1 MKDTIIKAL
10 ALNNHIRIIAC
21 TTTNL
26 CEKARLQH
34 DLWPT
39 SAAAMGR
46 TLSATAMMGSMLKDD
61 REKITVSINGNGPIG
76 TIMAESFKN
85 GNVRGFVGDNQQF
98 LQYNDTN
105 KLAVGLIVGK
115 DGYLR
120 VIKDLGLK
128 EKFEGKVALV
138 SGEIAEDF
146 AYYFTV
152 SEQTPSAVSLGVLVD
167 TDNSV
172 IAAGGLIIQVMPN
185 ATDSEISA
193 VEKVVSNL
201 MPISSLIEKGM
212 DASAIVKSLFE
223 EVNILEESELNWF
236 CNCHKDRFKAA
247 LTTLGNDD
255 LLDMKDNEHGCEVKC
270 EFCNTTYKF
279 DENDLQLILDFKK
292 TCGK

>member
-26 CEKARLQH
+26 CETARLQH

-98 LQYNDTN
+98 LQYNESK
-105 KLAVGLIVGK
+105 KLAVGLVVGT

-128 EKFEGKVALV
+128 EKFEGKTALV

-152 SEQTPSAVSLGVLVD
+152 SEQTPSAVSLGVLVE
-167 TDNSV
+167 TNNQV
-172 IAAGGLIIQVMPN
+172 IAAGGLIIQIMPD
-185 ATDSEISA
+185 ATDEEISA
-193 VEKVVSNL
+193 VEEVVSKL
-201 MPISSLIEKGM
+201 KPISSLIESGM
-212 DASAIVKSLFE
+212 DATAIANSLFD
-223 EVNILEESELNWF
+223 EVNILEESDLNWH
-236 CNCHKDRFKAA
+236 CSCEKGRFKAA
-247 LTTLGNDD
+247 LTTLTHEDLTEMKNDD
-255 LLDMKDNEHGCEVKC
+255 HGCEVKC
-270 EFCNTTYKF
+270 EFCNTTYNF
-279 DENDLQLILDFKK
+279 SEDDLQLIMDFK
-292 TCGK
+292 TACGK